1 MLAHEAFR
9 VMLYHSVF
17 MYPNLQL
24 YKKCTIIEKCLTD
37 INSSFKYTDEYG
49 VITANTLQM

>member
-9 VMLYHSVF
+9 VMLYRSVF

-37 INSSFKYTDEYG
+37 INSSFK
-49 VITANTLQM
+49 